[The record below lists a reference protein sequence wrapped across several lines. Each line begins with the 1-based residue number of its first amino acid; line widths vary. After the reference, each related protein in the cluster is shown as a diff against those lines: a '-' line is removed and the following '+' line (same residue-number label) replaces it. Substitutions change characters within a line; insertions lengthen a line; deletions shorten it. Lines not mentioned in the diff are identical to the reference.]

1 MYNISLFGI
10 VTKTPPYAMNISQ
23 LKIYLKKKGLRAI
36 IVRERE
42 YVCECVSVSMCVS
55 LGIKPRASHML
66 GKCSTMELIP
76 IAVTI

>member
-42 YVCECVSVSMCVS
+42 SMCVS
-55 LGIKPRASHML
+55 
-66 GKCSTMELIP
+66 
-76 IAVTI
+76 V